1 MRRYVSNLNPT
12 VKEQYDEL
20 SILRRLQVPDR
31 PVDAVLD
38 TDTYNEIDDQFAL
51 AYMIRSEDGM
61 RIKGIHAAPFSFKPG
76 RATDPKEGM
85 EKSYQEIRKLLGLLG
100 REDLAGLARKGS
112 GQYLPDENTP
122 IRSEAADHLAELAK
136 LYSSDNPLYIVSI
149 GAITNVASFLLLY
162 PELKDN
168 VVVIWLGGNSLEW
181 PDIYEYNMKQ
191 DVAAAR
197 VVFGSGVPL
206 VLLPCRGV
214 VSGFSI
220 SKPEAE
226 YWLRGKNALCDYLA
240 ESLIA
245 YAESKSDLPTWTKPI
260 WDVAAV
266 AWLLGGFMLDRL
278 EISPIPEYDFQWG
291 RDRTRHLI
299 RYVYYVER
307 DLLMNDLIKKLTG
320 RKE

>member
-1 MRRYVSNLNPT
+1 MKRYVSNLNPA
-12 VKEQYDEL
+12 VKEQHDNV
-20 SILRRLQVPDR
+20 SIIKRLQIPDK

-51 AYMIRSEDGM
+51 AYMIASGD
-61 RIKGIHAAPFSFKPG
+61 RIHVKGIHAAPFSFKPG

-85 EKSYQEIRKLLGLLG
+85 EKSYHEIHKLLGLMR
-100 REDLAGLARKGS
+100 REDLACLARKGS
-112 GQYLPDENTP
+112 VQYLPDEKTP
-122 IRSEAADHLAELAK
+122 VRSEAADHLAELAE
-136 LYSSDNPLYIVSI
+136 LYSSDSPLYIVSI

-162 PELKDN
+162 PELKNN
-168 VVVIWLGGNSLEW
+168 VVVIWLGGHSFDW

-220 SKPEAE
+220 SKPEVE
-226 YWLRGKNALCDYLA
+226 YWLKGKNALCDYLSD
-240 ESLIA
+240 SLIE
-245 YAESKSDLPTWTKPI
+245 YAESKSSLPTWTKPI

-291 RDRTRHLI
+291 RDKTRHLI

-307 DLLMNDLIKKLTG
+307 DLLMNDLIQKLTG
-320 RKE
+320 GK